1 MINIMENINVCDI
14 DFDVKKQNNDNPF
27 YKNIAII
34 YENKAI
40 GYLGY
45 FLIYDRIEIDYLYVE
60 KKYRKKGYANILIN
74 KLVEISKKENC
85 INITLEVN
93 VNNNVA
99 INLYKKNG
107 FEIIKTIYNYY
118 NGEDGYLMLKEM

>member
-34 YENKAI
+34 YENKVI